1 MRSCSQNQ
9 IPKRQNAPLS
19 FGHNHLQEPECPL
32 SKEHTEYRRKRL
44 ILTHPLEDVHAQV
57 YNDDNMPHKTTLVP
71 SPAYMFHSD
80 KWHVHHFVLGM
91 ILFIGVVLRCAVSH
105 RLGLWHF
112 DEGVYALSG
121 QWPFQLDGTSPFYV
135 NHHYYA
141 PSLLP
146 GLIGISFYF
155 LGIED
160 LSAIAVSQASGCIL
174 IFATYWIASRWYD
187 RSTALIAASLAMFSE
202 MHIIYS
208 RMALTDSLLVTCFV
222 VSLVC
227 ISEML
232 SQCRYQW
239 SIASGIAVTLAWN
252 TKYNGWLP
260 LFFGLCGFMPTIV
273 RNASLTL
280 PLLKYWCLATGIAV
294 LGYMPWYL
302 YISQQPGGYP
312 ALINHHQGY
321 LVGWQGWLS
330 SLNEH
335 VNHLTSMH
343 SELSVT
349 GLAVTCFVIPLLAN
363 AWTIKRVILSSLVCI
378 AIYAIGSQTNALYL
392 MFLFSISALTIPLV
406 EKRIRKRPLEHQPI
420 LTGNPGPWIH
430 IGWVLGLL
438 ILTPLYTPYPRLT
451 LAWLPGIWIA
461 TGKFISFISHQLV
474 APTTGAA
481 EIPTARRL
489 PVILLL
495 SLIFVSP
502 IVTNNRAWLFW
513 SPTNHI
519 QKAARQLDSVLPPE
533 SRIYVYAEPSLL
545 FYLRKNQ
552 RRAVAIGSLSRILDL
567 PEQSTT
573 EFLVL
578 GPHAFQDPT
587 TKIFLNQQ
595 LLPRLKQVL
604 HIPFS
609 QLTHPLISAQTK
621 HLTEPYLGITTYQLT
636 KP

>member
-1 MRSCSQNQ
+1 M
-9 IPKRQNAPLS
+9 
-19 FGHNHLQEPECPL
+19 
-32 SKEHTEYRRKRL
+32 
-44 ILTHPLEDVHAQV
+44 IL
-57 YNDDNMPHKTTLVP
+57 
-71 SPAYMFHSD
+71 SD

-112 DEGVYALSG
+112 DEGIYALSG

-160 LSAIAVSQASGCIL
+160 LSAIAVSQVSGCIL
-174 IFATYWIASRWYD
+174 ILVTYWIASRWYD

-222 VSLVC
+222 ISLVC

-239 SIASGIAVTLAWN
+239 SIASGIAVALAWN

-260 LFFGLCGFMPTIV
+260 LFFGLFGFVPTIF
-273 RNASLTL
+273 RNISQIL
-280 PLLKYWCLATGIAV
+280 PLLKYWCLATGLAV
-294 LGYMPWYL
+294 LGYLPWYL
-302 YISQQPGGYP
+302 YISQQPGGYT

-335 VNHLTSMH
+335 VNHLKSMH
-343 SELSVT
+343 SGLSVT
-349 GLAVTCFVIPLLAN
+349 GLAVTCFVIPLQAKVL
-363 AWTIKRVILSSLVCI
+363 TIKRLILSGLVCI

-392 MFLFSISALTIPLV
+392 LFLFSISALAIPLI
-406 EKRIRKRPLEHQPI
+406 EKRIGKGPLEHPTI
-420 LTGNPGPWIH
+420 LTDHPGPWIH

-461 TGKFISFISHQLV
+461 AGKFISFISHRLI
-474 APTTGAA
+474 APETGAV
-481 EIPTARRL
+481 EISSSRRL
-489 PVILLL
+489 PMVLLL
-495 SLIFVSP
+495 TLIFVSL
-502 IVTNNRAWLFW
+502 IVANNRSWLFW
-513 SPTNHI
+513 APTNHI

-533 SRIYVYAEPSLL
+533 SRIYIYAEPSLL
-545 FYLRKNQ
+545 FYLQKNQ

-567 PEQSTT
+567 PGQSTA

-578 GPHAFQDPT
+578 GPHAFQDPS

-595 LLPRLKQVL
+595 LPSRLKRVL

-621 HLTEPYLGITTYQLT
+621 QLPEPDLGITAYQLS